1 MKKAHNKS
9 DKNGSESEVDK
20 KNPESRE
27 EAVAQTESN
36 QTDSGS
42 GSLDSTD
49 AGVDVVEKELSDVKD
64 RYMRLLAEYDNFRK
78 RSQKEKEA
86 LYGDAVAEVTKSW
99 LLVIDNIDRALA
111 SAEEISDTQSTSV
124 LEGVAL
130 IKKQAMDVLAT
141 LGIEEIPCEV
151 GGAFDPNLHA
161 AVTHTEDESLGEQ
174 CVAQIFQKGYRMGD
188 RVIRHTLVQVAN

>member
-20 KNPESRE
+20 KNQESRE